1 MFDDT
6 NMSMGR
12 AGREEPRISARPPD
26 MDRAV
31 GVQAVVAL
39 HDGTFRRASL
49 NNTVFIIKVI

>member
-31 GVQAVVAL
+31 GVQAVVGL
-39 HDGTFRRASL
+39 LDGTFRRASL
-49 NNTVFIIKVI
+49 NNTIY